1 MGAEQP
7 RPRLSTIYIVMNDRE
22 AISRLGQFVK
32 PYRSWLIAAMLSMVM
47 VSLMSAAQA
56 YMLKP
61 LIDEIFIDQD
71 YFMLQLLPV
80 ALVLLFLVKGVFD
93 YSSNYLLQKVGQ
105 SVVRDLRYRFYS
117 HVQSLPLAFFNKT
130 PTGELISRVIS
141 DVTLI
146 QGAVSNVLVGLIRDF
161 FMVLFLL
168 GVLFYQDWQLSL
180 ISITCLP
187 ILFFPIILFG
197 RKHRKLS
204 TDNQQ
209 TTALVSNI
217 LYETITGNRI
227 VKAFCMEKEEVRRFG
242 RMLNKLYSIII
253 HDARIYS
260 LAHPL
265 MEFFGGIGI
274 ALVLWY
280 GGNQVLQGNK
290 TPGTFFSFLAA
301 LIMIYQPFK
310 GVSKVNSMLQQ
321 GVAASIRVF
330 SVLDVRVGVAEKD
343 NAIDLPPIHDG
354 ICLDN
359 VSFSYDGNAAVLK
372 DINLQV
378 RAGEVLAIVGSSGGG
393 KTSLVNLLPRFCDV
407 TGGSIR
413 IDGIDIRDVTLHSL
427 RQQIGMVTQQTILF
441 NETVRNNIAYGSK
454 DVAEEEIVAAA
465 RAAHAYDFIMG
476 LPEGFDTIIGE
487 SGARLSG
494 GERQRISIARA
505 LLKNAPI
512 LILDEATSSLDTESE
527 REVQKA
533 LENLMQDRT
542 TFVIAHRLST
552 IRRADRIIVIQE
564 GRIVEEGTHDTLLSA
579 NGVYKMLHDMQF
591 DS

>member
-1 MGAEQP
+1 
-7 RPRLSTIYIVMNDRE
+7 
-22 AISRLGQFVK
+22 
-32 PYRSWLIAAMLSMVM
+32 MVM
-47 VSLMSAAQA
+47 VSVMTAGQA

-61 LIDEIFIDQD
+61 LIDEIFINQD

-80 ALVLLFLVKGVFD
+80 ALVLLFLFKGVFD
-93 YSSNYLLQKVGQ
+93 YFSNYLLQKVGQ
-105 SVVRDLRYRFYS
+105 SVVRDMRNQFYT
-117 HVQSLPLAFFNKT
+117 HIQSLPLAFFHKT

-141 DVTLI
+141 DATLI
-146 QGAVSNVLVGLIRDF
+146 QGTVSNVLVGLIRDF

-168 GVLFYQDWQLSL
+168 GVIFYQDWQLAL
-180 ISITCLP
+180 ISLTCLP
-187 ILFFPIILFG
+187 VLFFPIILFG

-204 TDNQQ
+204 TDNQK

-227 VKAFCMEKEEVRRFG
+227 VKAFCMEKEEIRRFAK
-242 RMLNKLYSIII
+242 MLDKLYSIII

-274 ALVLWY
+274 AIVLWY
-280 GGNQVLQGNK
+280 GGNQVLQGHK

-310 GVSKVNSMLQQ
+310 GISKINSMLQQ
-321 GVAASIRVF
+321 GVAASVRVF
-330 SVLDVRVGVAEKD
+330 SVLDVQPDVAEKD
-343 NAIDLPPIHDG
+343 DAVELPPIHDE
-354 ICLDN
+354 ITFDN
-359 VSFSYDGNAAVLK
+359 VSFSYDGKVEVLS
-372 DINLQV
+372 DINLHIP
-378 RAGEVLAIVGSSGGG
+378 AGEVLAFVGSSGGG
-393 KTSLVNLLPRFCDV
+393 KSTLVNLLPRFCDV
-407 TGGSIR
+407 TKGAIR
-413 IDGIDIRDVTLHSL
+413 IDGKDIRDVTLLSL

-441 NETVRNNIAYGSK
+441 NDTVRNNIAYGSP
-454 DVAEEEIVAAA
+454 DVSEEEIISAAK
-465 RAAHAYDFIMG
+465 AAQAYKFIID
-476 LPEGFDTIIGE
+476 LPEGFDTVIGE

-527 REVQKA
+527 REVQIA
-533 LENLMQDRT
+533 LENLMKDRT

-552 IRRADRIIVIQE
+552 IRKADRIIVIQE
-564 GRIVEEGTHDTLLSA
+564 GRIVEQGTHETLLPL
-579 NGVYKMLHDMQF
+579 NGVYKTLYDMQF